1 MNGAAIQPFDA
12 FADGMRSADSGLLTV
27 NPRSGSLLRFLE
39 SICMPDYRTYLLDL
53 DGVVYRGN
61 ELLPGARELVKW
73 TDATGRKALY
83 LSNNSFATPEE
94 VAAKLARLGM
104 PQPEGRVFTAGQAA
118 VQAIAERFPGGR
130 VYMLTVPSL
139 DALAIRAGLR
149 SVWRDEID
157 GDTPD
162 AVMVGLDRSVTYER
176 LKWGL
181 RAILA
186 GAAFIGVN
194 RDPRLPVED
203 GFEPGTGSLVAAL
216 EYASGRR
223 AETIGK
229 PAPGIVLEA
238 MRLLDAEPGSTLMIG
253 DGLDLDIVA
262 GHAAQVTTALVLTGL
277 TSHQEAEAS
286 VGERRPDMV
295 FPDLPTLLRVA
306 QAGRLS
312 PA

>member
-1 MNGAAIQPFDA
+1 
-12 FADGMRSADSGLLTV
+12 
-27 NPRSGSLLRFLE
+27 
-39 SICMPDYRTYLLDL
+39 MPDYRTYLLDL

-61 ELLPGARELVKW
+61 ELLPGARDLVEW
-73 TDATGRKALY
+73 IDATGRKALY

-94 VAAKLARLGM
+94 VATKLARLGM

-118 VQAIAERFPGGR
+118 VQAIAKRFPGGR
-130 VYMLTVPSL
+130 VYMLTAPSL
-139 DALAIRAGLR
+139 DALAVRAGLR
-149 SVWRDEID
+149 SVWRENLD

-176 LKWGL
+176 LKRGL

-238 MRLLDAEPGSTLMIG
+238 MRLLDAEPGATLMIG

-277 TSHQEAEAS
+277 TSHEEAMAS
-286 VGERRPDMV
+286 SGERRPDMIY
-295 FPDLPTLLRVA
+295 PDLPTLLQAA

>member
-1 MNGAAIQPFDA
+1 
-12 FADGMRSADSGLLTV
+12 
-27 NPRSGSLLRFLE
+27 
-39 SICMPDYRTYLLDL
+39 MPDYRTYLLDL
-53 DGVVYRGN
+53 DGVVYRGSM
-61 ELLPGARELVKW
+61 LLPGARELVEW
-73 TDATGRKALY
+73 LDATARQALY

-104 PQPEGRVFTAGQAA
+104 PRPEERVFTAGQAA
-118 VQAIAERFPGGR
+118 VQAIASRYPGGR

-139 DALAIRAGLR
+139 DALAKDAGLR
-149 SVWRDEID
+149 SVWRDSVDSDI
-157 GDTPD
+157 PD
-162 AVMVGLDRSVTYER
+162 AVMVGLDRTVTYER
-176 LKWGL
+176 LRRGL
-181 RAILA
+181 RAVLA
-186 GAAFIGVN
+186 GAAFYAVN

-223 AETIGK
+223 AETVGK

-238 MRLLDAEPGSTLMIG
+238 MRRLHANPATTLMIG

-262 GHAAQVTTALVLTGL
+262 GHRAKVTTALVLTGL
-277 TSHQEAEAS
+277 TSREEAAAAT
-286 VGERRPDMV
+286 GERLPDMV
-295 FPDLPTLLRVA
+295 FPDLPTLVQAA

>member
-1 MNGAAIQPFDA
+1 
-12 FADGMRSADSGLLTV
+12 
-27 NPRSGSLLRFLE
+27 
-39 SICMPDYRTYLLDL
+39 MPDYRTYLLDL

-61 ELLPGARELVKW
+61 ALLPGARELVEW
-73 TDATGRKALY
+73 IDATGRKALY

-118 VQAIAERFPGGR
+118 VQAIAGRFPGGR

-139 DALAIRAGLR
+139 DALAVRAGLR
-149 SVWRDEID
+149 PVWRDDMD
-157 GDTPD
+157 GDVPD

-176 LKWGL
+176 LRRGL

-223 AETIGK
+223 AKTIGK

-238 MRLLDAEPGSTLMIG
+238 MRLLDAAPDSTMMIG

-277 TSHQEAEAS
+277 TSREEAEAS
-286 VGERRPDMV
+286 SGERRPDMV
-295 FPDLPTLLRVA
+295 FPDLPTLLQAA
-306 QAGRLS
+306 QAGKLS

>member
-1 MNGAAIQPFDA
+1 
-12 FADGMRSADSGLLTV
+12 
-27 NPRSGSLLRFLE
+27 
-39 SICMPDYRTYLLDL
+39 MPDYRTYLLDL
-53 DGVVYRGN
+53 DGVIYRGN
-61 ELLPGARELVKW
+61 LLLPGARELVEW
-73 TDATGRKALY
+73 IDATGRKALY

-104 PQPEGRVFTAGQAA
+104 PRPEGRVFTAGQAA
-118 VQAIAERFPGGR
+118 VRAIADRFPGGR

-139 DALAIRAGLR
+139 DALAKHAGLH
-149 SVWRDEID
+149 SVWRDDVD
-157 GDTPD
+157 GDVPD
-162 AVMVGLDRSVTYER
+162 AVMVGLDRTVTYDR
-176 LKWGL
+176 LRRGL

-186 GAAFIGVN
+186 GATFIAVN

-216 EYASGRR
+216 EYASGKR

-229 PAPGIVLEA
+229 PARGIVLEA
-238 MRLLDAEPGSTLMIG
+238 MRLLDADPGSTLMIG

-262 GHAAQVTTALVLTGL
+262 GHAARVTTALVLTGL
-277 TSHQEAEAS
+277 TSAEEARGAS
-286 VGERRPDMV
+286 GERHPDMV
-295 FPDLPTLLRVA
+295 FPDLPTLLRAA